1 MGDIMSD
8 SCLIFKNINEKD
20 KEKLLECIDAKIL
33 KFKKD
38 RTIASYINNT
48 NIVGVILSGNANIV
62 RYDFNGNRTII
73 EQLSKDSLFGE
84 IFTNNLNSEYSIEA
98 VSDCEVLFME
108 YSGII
113 KRCKKACLCHST
125 LVDNV
130 FRLMSEKIIN
140 NSEKIEIL
148 MSRTIREKLRTYFS
162 LMSKKR
168 GKKTFRIPISYTDLA
183 DYLSIDRS
191 AMMREIKN
199 LKDDGVIIVDGKK
212 ITINY

>member
-1 MGDIMSD
+1 MDNYSD
-8 SCLIFKNINEKD
+8 FFIDFAKNCSKTQ
-20 KEKLLECIDAKIL
+20 KKS
-33 KFKKD
+33 FKKSEII
-38 RTIASYINNT
+38 TTYIAKRNQFCLL
-48 NIVGVILSGNANIV
+48 LSGEANLI